1 MVVVHVGE
9 YDAVHRWCGYADRV
23 VGSEGSKCT
32 GQLLRALYIVVWCPR
47 QDTTNARK
55 RSSTNVSDAP
65 DGRIRQSSSESRP
78 ALAVP
83 DLAPLVHL
91 SPTAMHLALLPPAA
105 WSQINRQ
112 IRLCMY
118 SLHDV
123 YTTIALVDFFVSP
136 TLCTGHRRRLSAL
149 MIIGS

>member
-1 MVVVHVGE
+1 MLASMMLFTD
-9 YDAVHRWCGYADRV
+9 DASMQIERLAVSAQVHRPTVACFVYRRLVSETRHNKCSQEIVDQCLRRARWTNPAVIFRV
-23 VGSEGSKCT
+23 S
-32 GQLLRALYIVVWCPR
+32 A
-47 QDTTNARK
+47 
-55 RSSTNVSDAP
+55 
-65 DGRIRQSSSESRP
+65 P

-112 IRLCMY
+112 IRLCLY

-136 TLCTGHRRRLSAL
+136 TLCTGHRKLCAL
-149 MIIGS
+149 RIFSRG